1 MSAANGFD
9 SGNFLYLQGY
19 DTKKMPPMRLE
30 ARDNNWF
37 RKLFDEH
44 YKAIRN
50 FIYYLSGDLSL
61 ADDLTQDVFLLAWE
75 ERDKVKDE
83 TAKSYLF
90 TIAKNNYFK
99 HHRKK
104 AIRLNFSSTLINETN
119 NESPEFILELKEFDE
134 KLQAV
139 IAEIPDKTRAIFLMS
154 RIDQMTY
161 GEIAAVMQLST
172 KAIEKHMSKALQLLR
187 QKVDRKL

>member
-1 MSAANGFD
+1 MRSIRVNA
-9 SGNFLYLQGY
+9 YLCMAVTQ
-19 DTKKMPPMRLE
+19 KMPSMRAE
-30 ARDNNWF
+30 ERDNDWF

-44 YKAIRN
+44 YKSIRN

-61 ADDLTQDVFLLAWE
+61 ADDVTQDVLLLAWQ
-75 ERDKVKDE
+75 ERYKIKNE

-90 TIAKNNYFK
+90 TIAKNNYFR

-104 AIRLNFSSTLINETN
+104 AIRLNFSSTLINEPN
-119 NESPEFILELKEFDE
+119 NESPEFILELKEFDQ
-134 KLQAV
+134 KLQAA

-154 RIDQMTY
+154 RIDQMNY
-161 GEIAAVMQLST
+161 SEIAAVMQLSN